1 MGAHIETDGDA
12 VRIGPVPGAASA
24 GHATMIPDRCR
35 RPAHRHARRGA
46 PRRATAGLVVLAL
59 AFIAASCACAQSPPT
74 NLQAEPGYQQVTL
87 TWDAP
92 AVLGTDRTLKRYEYW
107 YSGVDKTGVPVLVS
121 ANHDKTESAV
131 VTGLDNGQQ
140 YTFNVRARLD
150 NDAVSPHATVEA
162 TPGAAPREPLNLRAT
177 PGDGQVTLAWDAP
190 FDLGGF
196 AIERYQ
202 YQVYRREGDGVWRS
216 TNLSRQATV
225 TGLLNGRTYSFDVQA
240 VNERGASL
248 AVTTSATPGSA
259 PTAPRDLKA
268 SPGNR
273 EVTLT
278 WQEPAYNGGF
288 SVTRYEYRTDGTGD
302 WTSVVLARE
311 VTLLTDGT
319 GTRLTN
325 GRRYGFEVRAVNDRG
340 ESEAAAVSATPATK
354 PSAPRMLEATPGDR
368 LVALTWLAPENNG
381 GAAIIRYEYRV
392 DGSGDWNDAGTALET
407 IATEGLVNGRQ
418 HTFAVRAVN
427 TQGESGEATVMA
439 TPVGTPSPPLMLEAT
454 LGDREVML
462 TWLAPEDNGGADII
476 RYEYRVDG
484 EGGWI
489 ETDSTS
495 QTTAGNLANGR
506 PYGFEVRAVNERDE
520 GEGEAATVTAT
531 PATTPSAPLVLE
543 ATPGDG
549 EVMLTWLEPENNGGA
564 AIERYEY
571 RVDGRGDW
579 IGTELNRQVTVT
591 GLTNGQAYEFE
602 VRAVNA
608 QGEGDATATVMETPA
623 ETPSAPLMLEAMPG
637 NGEVTLTWGAPSST
651 GGSDL
656 TRYEYRI
663 DGRGDWIGTE
673 MKLQITVTGLT
684 NGRRYGFEVRAVN
697 AHGAGETAAVTATPA
712 LTPSAPRDLAATP
725 GDGEVTL
732 SWIAP
737 SSDGG
742 PSITGYEYRYRI
754 GHEGS
759 WADWLDNG
767 TNRRVTVTGLTSGRP
782 YGFEV
787 RAVNPHGAG
796 EAAAVTAT
804 PALTP
809 PAPLDL
815 TATPG
820 DAEVRLAWEAPSSD
834 GGAPIERYEYRIDG
848 REWIG
853 TRLNRWVTVTGLTNG
868 QEYEFEVRAVN
879 ARGAGEAAA
888 VTATPALTPPAP
900 RNLRAAPGS
909 GKVTLT
915 WDAPESGGGL
925 AIERYEYRVDRSG
938 RWTRTTRVP
947 TALAREV
954 TVTGLTNG
962 QEYEFEVRA
971 VNAHG
976 PGEAAAVTATPAPT
990 PSALLDLTAT
1000 PGDAEV
1006 TLTWEAPESGGGLA
1020 IERYEYRVDRSGD
1033 WMSVAALA
1041 REVTVRGLINGRPYT
1056 FEVRAVNEQGEGKA
1070 ATVTATPALTPSVP
1084 RDLTAESGDGRVTL
1098 AWEAPESDGGLAI
1111 ERYEYRVD
1119 RSGDWTSVALAREV
1133 PVTGLDNGRSYTFE
1147 VRAVNERGEGE
1158 AEEARATPALTPSAP
1173 RDLTATPGDG
1183 RVTLAWEAPGS
1194 DGGLAIERYE
1204 YRVDRS
1210 GDWTSVAL
1218 AREVPVTGLD
1228 NGRSYTFEVRAVNER
1243 GEGKAAEV
1251 TATPALTPSAPRNL
1265 RAAPGSGEVTL
1276 TWDAPGSGGGLAIE
1290 RYEYRVDRSGDWTR
1304 VALAREVMVTELD
1317 NGRPYVFE
1325 VRAVNAHGEGEAA
1338 AVIAAPALT
1347 PSALLDLTATPGDGE
1362 VTLTWEAP
1370 KNDGGAVIVGYQHRY
1385 RTEVGEAWTDWSR
1398 TGTNRRVSVIDLT
1411 NGERYVFEV
1420 RAVNAQGAG
1429 EAVGVMETPVT
1440 TPSAPRDLRAEQG
1453 DGEVTLTWLE
1463 PENNGGAAIERYE
1476 YRVGTSGEWTGTELA
1491 LRVTVGDLAN
1501 GRSYTFEVRAVNERG
1516 EGEAARVTVTPAP
1529 GPPGTPTGLTA
1540 NAEDSSKIVLDW
1552 KAPSSGRAAV
1562 TGYRVEVSAD
1572 GGVNWEVLVANTA
1585 DRNPTYT
1592 HTGLHGGT
1600 TRHYRVS
1607 AVSSSGA
1614 GPSSDVARAT
1624 TPPGRPAA
1632 PRNLR
1637 AAPGDEQAMLTWD
1650 APSSDGGAAIER
1662 YEYRVDGGMVWTG
1675 TGTELETMVSDLTNG
1690 EEYTFEV
1697 RAVNGQGAGPAVKTR
1712 VTVGRTDRVTGAW
1725 LGGFASTVAGHVLG
1739 GVRERLATPG
1749 SAGARARFAGRSIES
1764 GWEPGDGAFALS
1776 GRWSARGGG
1785 LAGVWGSGVYSG
1797 FERGGALSL
1806 DGGARTATLGADY
1819 GNGRWTAGV
1828 AVAHSRGD
1836 ATYAGS
1842 DGRGEVESVLT
1853 GVYPYAGYAVT
1864 GRMSAWVT
1872 GGYGLGTLTLAPEG
1886 DAAAREADIDLAMAA
1901 AGTRHRVLTAVE
1913 TDGVALALET
1923 EGMWLHTASD
1933 AAPGLTPS
1941 EAGVTRVRLG
1951 LEGSYALKLQGRSTF
1966 TPSAAVAVRR
1976 DAGDAHTGLGAEVG
1990 GGVAYA
1996 GGSGALSAELS
2007 GRMLVVHQDSDFR
2020 DWGVSGSLVFD
2031 RRPGSARGLSLAV
2044 RPRVGTASV
2053 RGEGALLG
2061 GETLAEVGR
2070 GGGVGAPDAR
2080 VEAELAYGWPAF
2092 GGRFIATPHAG
2103 LGVSGAGRDYVFG
2116 WRFESARRG
2125 VRPRVKL
2132 AVAVRRAHGA
2142 GDAPRDRVGLGL
2154 NLHW

>member
-1 MGAHIETDGDA
+1 MRANIETDGA
-12 VRIGPVPGAASA
+12 VVRTGPAPRAASA
-24 GHATMIPDRCR
+24 TLDAVIPGRCR
-35 RPAHRHARRGA
+35 RPARRHARRGA
-46 PRRATAGLVVLAL
+46 PWRAAIGLLVLTVAASAVQAQDPPPPTPPTAVKNLRASAEDGQVTLSWDTPERFGSSAIAGYWYRVFAVGGTGTPISVMLNQQVTVKNLLNGRPYDFEVWAVNIQGLLGPVATVRATPFSEPTVPRNLTATPGDGKVTLTWEEPADDGGAAILRYEYRHRIAGAMDWVGERSTGTNRETTVTGLMNGQEYEFEVRAVTRPVVTDTKGETATVT
-59 AFIAASCACAQSPPT
+59 ATPAGPPSAPDD
-74 NLQAEPGYQQVTL
+74 LSAESGNGQVTL
-87 TWDAP
+87 TWEAP
-92 AVLGTDRTLKRYEYW
+92 DDDGGSPILRYEY
-107 YSGVDKTGVPVLVS
+107 
-121 ANHDKTESAV
+121 
-131 VTGLDNGQQ
+131 Q
-140 YTFNVRARLD
+140 
-150 NDAVSPHATVEA
+150 
-162 TPGAAPREPLNLRAT
+162 
-177 PGDGQVTLAWDAP
+177 
-190 FDLGGF
+190 
-196 AIERYQ
+196 
-202 YQVYRREGDGVWRS
+202 
-216 TNLSRQATV
+216 
-225 TGLLNGRTYSFDVQA
+225 
-240 VNERGASL
+240 
-248 AVTTSATPGSA
+248 
-259 PTAPRDLKA
+259 
-268 SPGNR
+268 
-273 EVTLT
+273 
-278 WQEPAYNGGF
+278 
-288 SVTRYEYRTDGTGD
+288 
-302 WTSVVLARE
+302 
-311 VTLLTDGT
+311 
-319 GTRLTN
+319 
-325 GRRYGFEVRAVNDRG
+325 
-340 ESEAAAVSATPATK
+340 
-354 PSAPRMLEATPGDR
+354 
-368 LVALTWLAPENNG
+368 
-381 GAAIIRYEYRV
+381 V
-392 DGSGDWNDAGTALET
+392 DGAGGWNGVGTTLMAIVT
-407 IATEGLVNGRQ
+407 AGLVNGRQ

-427 TQGESGEATVMA
+427 AQ
-439 TPVGTPSPPLMLEAT
+439 
-454 LGDREVML
+454 
-462 TWLAPEDNGGADII
+462 
-476 RYEYRVDG
+476 
-484 EGGWI
+484 
-489 ETDSTS
+489 
-495 QTTAGNLANGR
+495 
-506 PYGFEVRAVNERDE
+506 
-520 GEGEAATVTAT
+520 GEGEEATVTAT
-531 PATTPSAPLVLE
+531 PAGPPSAPDNLSAEPGDRRMTLTWEEPDDGGAPIRRYEYRIDDSEDWTSAERNLRVAVTGLTNGRPYVFEVRAVNGRGEGEAAMVTETPAGVPSVPLMLE

-549 EVMLTWLEPENNGGA
+549 EVMLAWMEPENNGGA
-564 AIERYEY
+564 TIERYEY
-571 RVDGRGDW
+571 RVDGSGDW
-579 IGTELNRQVTVT
+579 TGTGTEPEATVT

-608 QGEGDATATVMETPA
+608 QGEGEAATVMETPA
-623 ETPSAPLMLEAMPG
+623 KTPSAPRNLSATPHD
-637 NGEVTLTWGAPSST
+637 GEVSLTWDEPSGDGDSPI
-651 GGSDL
+651 
-656 TRYEYRI
+656 TRYEYRV
-663 DGRGDWIGTE
+663 DGSGAWAPTHLNRWA
-673 MKLQITVTGLT
+673 TVTGLT
-684 NGRRYGFEVRAVN
+684 NGQEYEFEVRAVNAQGAGEAATVTATPALTPSAPLDPTATPGDGEVTLAWEAPESDGGSPIERYEYRVDRSGGWIGTNTERGKTIGMLINGQTYVFEVRAVN
-697 AHGAGETAAVTATPA
+697 AHGAGEAAEVTATPA
-712 LTPSAPRDLAATP
+712 LTPPAPLDLTATP
-725 GDGEVTL
+725 GDAEVRL
-732 SWIAP
+732 AWEAP
-737 SSDGG
+737 SSNGG
-742 PSITGYEYRYRI
+742 APIERYEYRVDGGEWI
-754 GHEGS
+754 GTR
-759 WADWLDNG
+759 L
-767 TNRRVTVTGLTSGRP
+767 NRWVTVTGLTNGQE
-782 YGFEV
+782 YEFEV
-787 RAVNPHGAG
+787 RTVNARGAG

-820 DAEVRLAWEAPSSD
+820 DAEVRLAWEAPSS
-834 GGAPIERYEYRIDG
+834 
-848 REWIG
+848 
-853 TRLNRWVTVTGLTNG
+853 N
-868 QEYEFEVRAVN
+868 
-879 ARGAGEAAA
+879 
-888 VTATPALTPPAP
+888 
-900 RNLRAAPGS
+900 
-909 GKVTLT
+909 
-915 WDAPESGGGL
+915 GGL
-925 AIERYEYRVDRSG
+925 AIERYEYRVDRSRG
-938 RWTRTTRVP
+938 WIP

-954 TVTGLTNG
+954 TVTELDNG
-962 QEYEFEVRA
+962 RPYVFEVRA

-976 PGEAAAVTATPAPT
+976 AGEAAEVTATPALT
-990 PSALLDLTAT
+990 PSAPRNLRAA
-1000 PGDAEV
+1000 PGSGEV
-1006 TLTWEAPESGGGLA
+1006 TLTWDAPESGGGLA

-1041 REVTVRGLINGRPYT
+1041 REVTVTELDNGRPYV
-1056 FEVRAVNEQGEGKA
+1056 FEVRAVNAHGAGEA
-1070 ATVTATPALTPSVP
+1070 AEVTATPALTPSVP
-1084 RDLTAESGDGRVTL
+1084 RDLTATPGDGRVTL

-1251 TATPALTPSAPRNL
+1251 TATPALTPSAPL
-1265 RAAPGSGEVTL
+1265 DLTAEPGDRQVTL

-1290 RYEYRVDRSGDWTR
+1290 RYEYRVDRSGDWTGAALVPR
-1304 VALAREVMVTELD
+1304 VTVKDLI
-1317 NGRPYVFE
+1317 NGRSYTFE
-1325 VRAVNAHGEGEAA
+1325 VRAVNAHGEGEVA

-1347 PSALLDLTATPGDGE
+1347 PPAPRDLTATPGDGE
-1362 VTLTWEAP
+1362 VTLTWVAP

-1385 RTEVGEAWTDWSR
+1385 RTEVGEAWTDWFP